1 MNSPSKGIYPPIG
14 IFYYFDEILKNVAH
28 GLVISKSMPG
38 HVLTI
43 DLCLDR
49 KTAYRDVS
57 FHHYVTI
64 EISYNF
70 HALQKLIINAS
81 SYEDKQGINMSLLR
95 INCSKTCNLS
105 LEINWISMMQSC
117 VWQKSIY
124 QGHHRTT
131 ISHGMLTKKY
141 LYLFLYDSTNYN
153 SCFFESIYFCNDKIL
168 IFDLKDYNKSL
179 PKMTLD

>member
-1 MNSPSKGIYPPIG
+1 MYIYDTINQYFQNE
-14 IFYYFDEILKNVAH
+14 IFTYFSGVYGLFFSINLLYSHDLIILEIESTKRQ
-28 GLVISKSMPG
+28 GYISNQINEFQ
-38 HVLTI
+38 VQQWFI
-43 DLCLDR
+43 I
-49 KTAYRDVS
+49 S

-105 LEINWISMMQSC
+105 LEINWMSMMQSC
-117 VWQKSIY
+117 VWRKSIY

-131 ISHGMLTKKY
+131 ISHGILLKKY
-141 LYLFLYDSTNYN
+141 LCLFLYVSTN
-153 SCFFESIYFCNDKIL
+153 KIV
-168 IFDLKDYNKSL
+168 
-179 PKMTLD
+179 